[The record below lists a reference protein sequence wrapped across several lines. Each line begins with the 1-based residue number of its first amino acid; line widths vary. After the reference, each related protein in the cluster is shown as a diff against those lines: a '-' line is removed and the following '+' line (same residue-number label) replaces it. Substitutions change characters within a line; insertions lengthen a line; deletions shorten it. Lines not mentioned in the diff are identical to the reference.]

1 MQVAGHWG
9 HGALEEAV
17 DRCQADVLIVQEHA
31 DRSDGY
37 YRPILLRHPALKIF
51 VLTEDGWN
59 ASVLEFR
66 RSRVVDASPTTL
78 TEAIRRV
85 LQREATPDE
94 L

>member
-51 VLTEDGWN
+51 VLTEDGRN
-59 ASVLEFR
+59 ASCPGVSAKPR
-66 RSRVVDASPTTL
+66 RGRVADHVDRSHPARAAARSD
-78 TEAIRRV
+78 A
-85 LQREATPDE
+85 
-94 L
+94 